1 VSKSFLLAAGA
12 LVAAAAAVFA
22 EPIKEVPLE
31 ELKAAYRRPDSI
43 PFPSSNPFSDAKLEL
58 GHMLFFEPRLSA
70 AGNVSCATCHNPALG
85 WEDATRTSVGA
96 GAVTLGRHTPT
107 ILNLA
112 WTEPLMWDGRKDTL
126 EEQALG
132 PIEAEVEM
140 NMPIEQV
147 IARLRSIDGYK
158 PLFAKAFPEL
168 KGEISGETI
177 GMAIATFER
186 TIVSNKAP
194 FDLWIEGREDAIGE
208 AAKRGFRLFNGKAN
222 CAACHS
228 GWRFT
233 DDGFHDIGLASP
245 DPGRALI
252 VPDVPQLKHAFK
264 TPGLRNI
271 AERAPYMHDGSVATL
286 AETIRHYDTGYID
299 RESLSPNM
307 RRLGLSAREIDDLV
321 AFMLTLSSKDDPIPV
336 PTLPANH

>member
-1 VSKSFLLAAGA
+1 
-12 LVAAAAAVFA
+12 
-22 EPIKEVPLE
+22 
-31 ELKAAYRRPDSI
+31 
-43 PFPSSNPFSDAKLEL
+43 
-58 GHMLFFEPRLSA
+58 
-70 AGNVSCATCHNPALG
+70 
-85 WEDATRTSVGA
+85 VGA
-96 GAVTLGRHTPT
+96 GAKILGRHTPT

-112 WTEPLMWDGRKDTL
+112 WTEPLMWDGRKETL
-126 EEQALG
+126 EDQALG
-132 PIEAEVEM
+132 PIEAAVEM
-140 NMPIEQV
+140 NMPVAKVVE
-147 IARLRSIDGYK
+147 RLRAIDGYR
-158 PLFAKAFPEL
+158 PLFAAAFPDR

-194 FDLWIEGREDAIGE
+194 FDLWIEGKEDAIGD

-245 DPGRALI
+245 DTGRAQI

-271 AERAPYMHDGSVATL
+271 AERAPYMHDGSVASL
-286 AETIRHYDTGYID
+286 AETIRHYDTGFID

-307 RRLGLSAREIDDLV
+307 RRLGLNAREVDDLV
-321 AFMLTLSSKDDPIPV
+321 AFLLTLSSKDDPIPV
-336 PTLPANH
+336 PALPANH